1 MGFLENLKQK
11 LAEGR
16 GKLATEVSR
25 FRNATFLE
33 GVVAGAVIISFADGA
48 ATSEEKKKLCDYIKV
63 SEDLKCF
70 DTDEVVAAFKKIAD
84 AFDFD
89 MGIGKAEALKKIG
102 KLRGKDEQARL
113 LVRVA
118 IVIAKSDGNFDD
130 SEKRAVRE
138 ICAELNVPVED
149 FDC

>member
-1 MGFLENLKQK
+1 MGFLDNLKQK
-11 LAEGR
+11 FVEGR
-16 GKLATEVSR
+16 GKLTMEVSR
-25 FRNATFLE
+25 FRNAAFLE
-33 GVVAGAVIISFADGA
+33 GVVAGAVFISFADGA

-70 DTDEVVAAFKKIAD
+70 DADEVVAAFKKIAD

-89 MGIGKAEALKKIG
+89 MDIGKAEALKKVG
-102 KLRGKDEQARL
+102 RLRGKDEQDRL

-130 SEKRAVRE
+130 NEKRAVRE
-138 ICAELNVPVED
+138 ICAELGVPVED